1 MMNLLK
7 SIIFVGLGGAVGSVA
22 RFLLSYGIGKYY
34 AQPFPL
40 ATFITNLLGCF
51 LIGML
56 YGYSIKN
63 NLGNGYFNFLLIT
76 GFCGGFT
83 TFSSFAL
90 ENYNLLQNNHQI
102 TAYIYMASSIILTIT
117 AVGLGSYLSKYL

>member
-1 MMNLLK
+1 MNLLK

-63 NLGNGYFNFLLIT
+63 NLGDGYFNFLLIT

-83 TFSSFAL
+83 TFSTFSYENFNLIQQNIYLPIVYAL
-90 ENYNLLQNNHQI
+90 
-102 TAYIYMASSIILTIT
+102 ASVI
-117 AVGLGSYLSKYL
+117 VGFIFTMIGFRLMR

>member
-56 YGYSIKN
+56 YGYSIQN

-83 TFSSFAL
+83 TFSTFSYENFNLIQQNIYLPIVYAL
-90 ENYNLLQNNHQI
+90 
-102 TAYIYMASSIILTIT
+102 ASVI
-117 AVGLGSYLSKYL
+117 VGFIFTMIGFRLMR

>member
-83 TFSSFAL
+83 TFSTFSYENFNLIQQNIYLPIVYAL
-90 ENYNLLQNNHQI
+90 
-102 TAYIYMASSIILTIT
+102 ASVI
-117 AVGLGSYLSKYL
+117 VGFIFTMIGFRLMR

>member
-83 TFSSFAL
+83 TFSTFSYENFNLIQQNIYLPIVYAL
-90 ENYNLLQNNHQI
+90 
-102 TAYIYMASSIILTIT
+102 ASAI
-117 AVGLGSYLSKYL
+117 VGFIFTMIGFRLMR